1 MSAPYPGPER
11 LDGLPR
17 AGRPRK
23 SHRSPGCTSTRASC
37 IGAADSVPAAQG
49 VNVNKTIVMTLET
62 RKPRN
67 PFVVA
72 SLRRKAGAHRL
83 AGGAAR
89 RQARAALRREV
100 DRLKP
105 SP

>member
-1 MSAPYPGPER
+1 M
-11 LDGLPR
+11 
-17 AGRPRK
+17 
-23 SHRSPGCTSTRASC
+23 
-37 IGAADSVPAAQG
+37 
-49 VNVNKTIVMTLET
+49 KTIVMTLQS

-67 PFVVA
+67 PFIAA

-89 RQARAALRREV
+89 RRAKSALRHEI
-100 DRLKP
+100 DQLKP